1 MAVKRTFSGEMT
13 LVGESVGITGVMENV
28 DETLGVNNEVGF
40 FNMIDGTD
48 EREGYNQRG
57 IEMTSR

>member
-28 DETLGVNNEVGF
+28 DETLGENNEVGF